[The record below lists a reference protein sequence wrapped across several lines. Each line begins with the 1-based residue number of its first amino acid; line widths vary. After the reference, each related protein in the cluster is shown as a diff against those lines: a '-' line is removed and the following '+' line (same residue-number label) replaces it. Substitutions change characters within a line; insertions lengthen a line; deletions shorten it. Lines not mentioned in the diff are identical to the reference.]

1 MPFQDYQMVFKCIV
15 CIVYSSKLSG
25 TRKIEIII
33 IFIFYIEILTI
44 HTIHSIT
51 LLILYLINN
60 K

>member
-33 IFIFYIEILTI
+33 IFIFIFYIEILTI
-44 HTIHSIT
+44 HTILHHTTYFIF
-51 LLILYLINN
+51 N